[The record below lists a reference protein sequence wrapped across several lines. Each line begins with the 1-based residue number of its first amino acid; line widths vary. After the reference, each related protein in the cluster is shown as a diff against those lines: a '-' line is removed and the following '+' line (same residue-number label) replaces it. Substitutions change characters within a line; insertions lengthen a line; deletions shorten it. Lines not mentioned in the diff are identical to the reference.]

1 MSAPSGQRT
10 EIEAAARGDR
20 ARSGSSLGQLWIA
33 SEYAASLEQA
43 GLARFEA
50 IVSTTHGRLLRRLAD
65 RENRRFELHLAHRG
79 TRGMYLKTHR
89 TRSWRSWLRARLGV
103 GPGTTPGGTEAE
115 HIARLQRL
123 GVATMPLVA
132 WGQRLGPDGT
142 TESFVLTEELAG
154 FTQLDHFLRRRFPHV
169 ADRPTVDRR
178 PAPRDGDLR
187 QLIRGVADVAARF
200 HGLGFNHRD
209 FYCCH
214 FFIRETLRGRFDVH
228 LIDLQRVEERR
239 WFRRRW
245 LVKDLGQLAYSAPC
259 DRVSRS
265 QRMAFIKRY
274 LGVRKLRRAD
284 KRLIRA
290 VLARHRALEHRHG
303 AHP

>member
-1 MSAPSGQRT
+1 MAMASGRRTDGDTPS
-10 EIEAAARGDR
+10 RGDR
-20 ARSGSSLGQLWIA
+20 AGAATSPRQLWVA
-33 SEYAASLEQA
+33 AEYAQSLEQA
-43 GLARFEA
+43 GLAGFDE

-89 TRSWRSWLRARLGV
+89 IRSWRSWLRAKLGV
-103 GPGTTPGGTEAE
+103 APAATPGVTEAG

-132 WGQRLGPDGT
+132 WGQRLGSDGT
-142 TESFVLTEELAG
+142 AESFVLTEELAG
-154 FTQLDHFLRRRFPHV
+154 FTQLDHFLRRRFPPL
-169 ADRPTVDRR
+169 ASGSAAGRR
-178 PAPRDGDLR
+178 PAPRDGELR
-187 QLIRGVADVAARF
+187 RLIRRVADVAARF

-214 FFIRETLRGRFDVH
+214 FFIRETLGRGFEVH

-239 WFRRRW
+239 WLRRRW
-245 LVKDLGQLAYSAPC
+245 LVKDLGQLAYSAPR
-259 DRVSRS
+259 DRVSGA

-274 LGVRKLRRAD
+274 LGVSKLRAAD

-290 VLARHRALEHRHG
+290 VLARQRALERRHG
-303 AHP
+303 EHP